1 MVKFKKH
8 PERFDRINTVQGSW
22 HQWDHINLKLEK
34 DIPFGVSPGEIPLWN
49 RHVLCEKRKQSHFA
63 RMAKTIYKSDKAAE
77 KDLGTS
83 WKLRN
88 RKSIAKSQND
98 FAF

>member
-1 MVKFKKH
+1 
-8 PERFDRINTVQGSW
+8 
-22 HQWDHINLKLEK
+22 
-34 DIPFGVSPGEIPLWN
+34 
-49 RHVLCEKRKQSHFA
+49 
-63 RMAKTIYKSDKAAE
+63 MAKTIYKSDKAAE

-98 FAF
+98 FAFISVFYFRLGVKGNTRSYKEDEATRAKSCSSISSLSAVLFCE

>member
-1 MVKFKKH
+1 
-8 PERFDRINTVQGSW
+8 
-22 HQWDHINLKLEK
+22 
-34 DIPFGVSPGEIPLWN
+34 
-49 RHVLCEKRKQSHFA
+49 
-63 RMAKTIYKSDKAAE
+63 MAKTIYKSDKAAE

-98 FAF
+98 FVFISVFYFR